1 MNRYRFILFFVIT
14 CVVSFSSVAQKGA
27 RSFMQITYISEKG
40 TERSFKL
47 MDEIILKTASGKT
60 HKGQLKHIGQ
70 KGISVD
76 NEMITDKVI
85 SVKYPCL
92 IKCFSKIDVARFKL
106 GEPTYE

>member
-1 MNRYRFILFFVIT
+1 MNRYRFILSFVII
-14 CVVSFSSVAQKGA
+14 CIISMSSFAQKGA
-27 RSFMQITYISEKG
+27 KSFMQIIYVSERG
-40 TERSFKL
+40 VERSFKL
-47 MDEIILKTASGKT
+47 MDKIILKTASGKT

-92 IKCFSKIDVARFKL
+92 VKCFSKIDVVRFEL